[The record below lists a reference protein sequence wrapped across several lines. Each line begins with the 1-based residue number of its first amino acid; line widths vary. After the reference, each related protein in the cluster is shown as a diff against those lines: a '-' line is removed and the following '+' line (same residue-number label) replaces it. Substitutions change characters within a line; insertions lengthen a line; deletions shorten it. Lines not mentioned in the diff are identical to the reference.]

1 MKFHVHHF
9 AAAALLL
16 LLFIAACTTDPIIPA
31 GGIIE
36 DPPVEDPAET
46 NPCPEGVVSF
56 QFEILPIMVSACG
69 YSACHD
75 RASHREGVILVD
87 YESIRREVR
96 PGDAGRSDL
105 YKSITEDPNDEDFMP
120 ERPAAPLTSE
130 QTDLIRDWINQG
142 AENTDCGIPCDPTQT
157 SFSEDIFPI
166 LKDYCVGCHGNNRE
180 DGGVNLSSHAEI
192 LASVNNGSLIGAM
205 KREISFAPMPPL
217 GSFVSSCRIA
227 QIENWI
233 AAGAPNN

>member
-1 MKFHVHHF
+1 MKLYLHF
-9 AAAALLL
+9 LTAAAFLGI
-16 LLFIAACTTDPIIPA
+16 LLFAACTTDPIIPA
-31 GGIIE
+31 GGIVEEPATE
-36 DPPVEDPAET
+36 DPGET
-46 NPCPEGVVSF
+46 NPCPEGTVSF
-56 QFEILPIMVSACG
+56 QYQILPIMVSACG
-69 YSACHD
+69 YSGCHD
-75 RASHREGVILVD
+75 RASHEEGVILVD

-96 PGDAGRSDL
+96 PGNANRSEL
-105 YKSITEDPNDEDFMP
+105 YKSITEDPNDDDFMP
-120 ERPAAPLTSE
+120 ERPAAPLTSN
-130 QTDLIRDWINQG
+130 QTRLIRDWIDQG
-142 AENTDCGIPCDPTQT
+142 ANETDCGVPCDPTQA

-217 GSFVSSCRIA
+217 GSYVSGCRIA

-233 AAGAPNN
+233 ADGAPNN